1 MRLDFV
7 FGVGLGDGVGEA
19 CLCFGEAEGDG
30 LGVDFFAERFRCFR
44 TGVGVGVGSRIFLI
58 FVPNDSAALP
68 GVTIIPKQI
77 AAMRKLRRI
86 ILVAVNK
93 SAREFLKDGFVETNP
108 AFEIFE
114 RKILVRGMR
123 PTVGEGEA
131 HQESFNSQNAAELRD
146 DWNAASFA
154 NERNI
159 RLECLA
165 QCALRRF
172 AVWRVRVS
180 EIPRS
185 AVAIND
191 IERYPVR

>member
-1 MRLDFV
+1 MCFDLL
-7 FGVGLGDGVGEA
+7 FGVGLGVGETFFCFRSAVGDGVGVA
-19 CLCFGEAEGDG
+19 
-30 LGVDFFAERFRCFR
+30 FFVEPFRCLR
-44 TGVGVGVGSRIFLI
+44 VGVGVGVGSKIFLI
-58 FVPNDSAALP
+58 FVPNDSSALP

-77 AAMRKLRRI
+77 AAMRNLRRI

-93 SAREFLKDGFVETNP
+93 SAHELLKDGFVETNP

-159 RLECLA
+159 RLECFA
-165 QCALRRF
+165 QCALRGF
-172 AVWRVRVS
+172 AVGRMRVG

-191 IERYPVR
+191 IERDPLR